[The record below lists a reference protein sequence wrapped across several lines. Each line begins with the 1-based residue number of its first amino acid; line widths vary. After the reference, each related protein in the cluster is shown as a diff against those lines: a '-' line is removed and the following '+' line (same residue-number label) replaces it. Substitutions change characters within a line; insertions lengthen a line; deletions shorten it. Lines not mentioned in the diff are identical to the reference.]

1 MVENQKIC
9 RIVEEFSLYLLEKN
23 AFDLNIKVKKSEEK
37 TSIYFDCSLIDKKY
51 LNELEQIFK
60 HKRQK
65 EFEIYGWELIGQGD
79 ADNELVLVSNLI
91 NHFMYYIKDERI
103 YFSLVRY
110 EEL

>member
-9 RIVEEFSLYLLEKN
+9 RIIEEFSLYLMEKE
-23 AFDLNIKVKKSEEK
+23 AKEVTIKVKQSENK
-37 TSIYFDCSLIDKKY
+37 TSIYFDCSLFDFKY
-51 LNELEQIFK
+51 IKELEEIFK

-103 YFSLVRY
+103 YFDLVRY
-110 EEL
+110 EEF